1 MKPTAVA
8 VAVLRDRAGRA
19 LLQRR
24 PAGRACA
31 GYWEFPGGKIDD
43 GESTAAALARELRE
57 EIGIEP
63 TAFAEWIARAHAY
76 RHGAVDLR
84 FARVREWRGA
94 PVAREGQELGWFSP
108 AAPPPRPFLAA
119 NEPIWKWLSLPDICA
134 LVDLD
139 SRPGIPPAETF
150 WGDIER
156 GLRGGLRMILIRAK
170 TAAAPTSQIAA
181 IARRARFFGALV
193 VLNGDEK
200 IARAID
206 ADGWHASAARLR
218 QSRRRPD
225 FRFVGASCHDE
236 RELSRAREL
245 GADYAL
251 LSPVRETISHPQTP
265 PLGWP
270 RFAAAAREARIPVYA
285 LGGMTPRDLET
296 AQANGAHGVALLR
309 AAWRL
314 RAVSRE
320 RDL

>member
-8 VAVLRDRAGRA
+8 VAVLRDRVGRA

-57 EIGIEP
+57 EIGVEP
-63 TAFAEWIARAHAY
+63 TAFAEWIARTHEY

-94 PVAREGQELGWFSP
+94 PSAREGQELGWFSP

-119 NEPIWKWLSLPDICA
+119 NEPIWKWLLLPDICA
-134 LVDLD
+134 LIDLD

-170 TAAAPTSQIAA
+170 TAAAPTPQIAA
-181 IARRARFFGALV
+181 IAQRVRFFGALV

-236 RELSRAREL
+236 REIARAREL

-251 LSPVRETISHPQTP
+251 FSPVRKTISHPQTP

-270 RFAAAAREARIPVYA
+270 RFAAVAREAQIPVYA
-285 LGGMTPRDLET
+285 LGGMTRRDLET

-314 RAVSRE
+314 RTASRG

>member
-1 MKPTAVA
+1 MNPTAVA
-8 VAVLRDRAGRA
+8 VAVLRDRVGRA

-24 PAGRACA
+24 PTGRACA
-31 GYWEFPGGKIDD
+31 GYWEFPGGKIDN

-57 EIGIEP
+57 EIGVAP
-63 TAFAEWIARAHAY
+63 TAFAEWIVRAHAY

-84 FARVREWRGA
+84 FARVREWHGA

-134 LVDLD
+134 LIDLD

-170 TAAAPTSQIAA
+170 TAATPTPQIAA

-218 QSRRRPD
+218 QNRRRPD

-236 RELSRAREL
+236 REVARAREL

-251 LSPVRETISHPQTP
+251 LSPVRKTISHPQAP
-265 PLGWP
+265 PLGWS

-285 LGGMTPRDLET
+285 LGGMTRRDLET

-314 RAVSRE
+314 RAASRE